1 MLKKE
6 FEQEKEKINGLLERE
21 DWTRKRFEET
31 DEKING
37 LLEREDWTRSRF
49 EGQDDKISDLDNK
62 VAGLDEKIGG
72 LLEREDWT
80 RNRFEEHQQLIE
92 KMQSRIQELARQS
105 NNAGINLEIQED
117 FYNKKTYSQSG
128 EDAILSYVL
137 NFMGYDLT
145 KITYLD
151 LGANHAVSMSNT
163 YTYYRNG
170 CRGVLVEANP
180 ELIPDLQR
188 ERPGDIIVNK
198 AIAFDSSQK
207 TIDFY
212 VMSGDGL
219 STISYEEAMHACEVN
234 PDLYIKETYQVETIT
249 IKEIFETYFEHAPEI
264 LSIDLEGIETQIL
277 SEIDFETTRPLMI
290 VLENIPYKPTLVID
304 EKENKAADIL
314 ERHEYIE
321 YAFTGINSIYLDCR
335 AVKEFNRKLEEKRSV
350 NG

>member
-1 MLKKE
+1 MLKRNE
-6 FEQEKEKINGLLERE
+6 WIEEQ
-21 DWTRKRFEET
+21 FEET
-31 DEKING
+31 DEKI
-37 LLEREDWTRSRF
+37 
-49 EGQDDKISDLDNK
+49 K
-62 VAGLDEKIGG
+62 G

-80 RNRFEEHQQLIE
+80 RNRFEETDEKIKGLLEREDWTRNRFEEQQKMIE
-92 KMQSRIQELARQS
+92 KLQGNVRALAEQQNGQGSALSIQE
-105 NNAGINLEIQED
+105 N
-117 FYNKKTYSQSG
+117 FYNKATYSQSG

-145 KITYLD
+145 DITYLD

-180 ELIPDLQR
+180 ELIPDLQKQR
-188 ERPGDIIVNK
+188 AGDIIVNK

-207 TIDFY
+207 MIDFY

-219 STISYEEAMHACEVN
+219 STISKEEAQHACEVN

-264 LSIDLEGIETQIL
+264 MSIDLEGIETQIL
-277 SEIDFETTRPLMI
+277 SEIDFETTRPLLI
-290 VLENIPYKPTLVID
+290 VLENIPYRPTLVIG

-314 ERHEYIE
+314 EKCDYIE
-321 YAFTGINSIYLDCR
+321 YAFTGINSIYLDRR
-335 AVKEFNRKLEEKRSV
+335 AVEEFNRKLEEKSNASR
-350 NG
+350 